1 MPLRF
6 ATVARLAAAAV
17 FVVGA
22 GLLIAGS
29 MGTATPLIVAGV
41 ICVIAGGAMGFM
53 SAFESGRYHSVAT
66 PLTQQPPQTNPI
78 SDE

>member
-6 ATVARLAAAAV
+6 ATIARLAAAAV

-29 MGTATPLIVAGV
+29 MGTATPLIITGV
-41 ICVIAGGAMGFM
+41 MCMIAGGAMGFM
-53 SAFESGRYHSVAT
+53 SAFESGRFQSR
-66 PLTQQPPQTNPI
+66 PLTEQAPPTNPI
-78 SDE
+78 LDD

>member
-1 MPLRF
+1 MRL
-6 ATVARLAAAAV
+6 ATVARIIAATI

-41 ICVIAGGAMGFM
+41 LCVIAGGAMGFV
-53 SAFESGRYHSVAT
+53 SAFESGRYQPARPLREQAPTVAT
-66 PLTQQPPQTNPI
+66 
-78 SDE
+78 